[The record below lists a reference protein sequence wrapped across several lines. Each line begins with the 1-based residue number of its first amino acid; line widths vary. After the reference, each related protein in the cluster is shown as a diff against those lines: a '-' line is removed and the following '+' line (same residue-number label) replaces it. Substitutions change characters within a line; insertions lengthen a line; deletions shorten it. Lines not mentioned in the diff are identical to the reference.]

1 MCHHCFLGVIVFICV
16 TSCLCFFFFFL
27 NQELTAIKARVQELE
42 MEEESERLK
51 EEERCDAGDMQLLA
65 NSPRPGERT
74 RVSRLP
80 PG

>member
-1 MCHHCFLGVIVFICV
+1 
-16 TSCLCFFFFFL
+16 
-27 NQELTAIKARVQELE
+27 

-80 PG
+80 PGWSISMLILHLEGPRWCVRSQVYSMDASRQV

>member
-1 MCHHCFLGVIVFICV
+1 MSSLLLGVIFFICV
-16 TSCLCFFFFFL
+16 TSCLCFVFSFY
-27 NQELTAIKARVQELE
+27 QELTAIKARVQELE

-74 RVSRLP
+74 HVSRLP
-80 PG
+80 

>member
-1 MCHHCFLGVIVFICV
+1 MSSLLLGVIFFICV
-16 TSCLCFFFFFL
+16 TSYLCVCFCY
-27 NQELTAIKARVQELE
+27 QELTAIKARVQELE

-74 RVSRLP
+74 CVSRLP